1 MKEGNKSV
9 GKNVYPLLSSLFA
22 YKIWRFSKFFSSRIV
37 RESILASLFQALP
50 AHKLSGISSLK
61 SQNRIKLSRVFLSR
75 CFLKFSATRLCH
87 LGFVCVSQESEA
99 SGLEDKRHLP
109 PQDMIICN
117 EGGAYNPRKTWS
129 CYFDNQHELR
139 ITEFI
144 QRKLSFNS
152 FLVVILMFCSPHGI
166 ILQCNE

>member
-50 AHKLSGISSLK
+50 AHKLSGMSSLK
-61 SQNRIKLSRVFLSR
+61 SQNRIKLSRVLLSR

-99 SGLEDKRHLP
+99 SGLEDKIH
-109 PQDMIICN
+109 
-117 EGGAYNPRKTWS
+117 
-129 CYFDNQHELR
+129 LR
-139 ITEFI
+139 I
-144 QRKLSFNS
+144 
-152 FLVVILMFCSPHGI
+152 
-166 ILQCNE
+166 